1 MKKVAERKAKL
12 EDAARR
18 REEDDAAAA
27 AAAGLSA
34 EEIGGVPGS
43 TEEDTGMVED
53 LSIVEIRKR
62 VCLFLTVKDA
72 IACARVCKDWTDD
85 FTSSVWHTIEEP
97 SCLKLAQ
104 SDSSIVSKHG
114 HRIRVVKALTTYT
127 LVNKLQNAS
136 VSKLKSLSVI
146 MAASSQYL
154 SHTYDLIQRN
164 IDTLA
169 SIDLSLPLPISPDLF
184 FTTDAFAPHT
194 HTGSKLTFLKIRG
207 LRMTRNAFSRLLRIC
222 PSLQHLDISD
232 TVLQSIIFT
241 DTCQHPT
248 LSHLT
253 ASIEQIF
260 RVDPVLPNT
269 PTLLLHFPNLAILET
284 WQSTTT
290 PGVTIDTISK
300 EVAQRCP
307 NLNTIRAR
315 EGGLLLPH
323 ILVYGTR
330 NLTEIC
336 VLHKQLSS
344 ELMMAILTH
353 KDTLK
358 TVMTLPPSDE
368 IFQSVNV
375 AAVDDHLAASGWTA
389 QVILSD
395 CFQLQKFSFP
405 FHEMDMDDVDRIPW
419 VCHDLETLY
428 VRVKGLNSNELVNR
442 ALQMWIDGKRT
453 RSSMKDKNMNSKTG
467 SKHDSSRDVPI
478 DVRVARHLLRF
489 EKLKCV
495 WLGTKIRQA

>member
-1 MKKVAERKAKL
+1 MHASPRNPL
-12 EDAARR
+12 
-18 REEDDAAAA
+18 
-27 AAAGLSA
+27 
-34 EEIGGVPGS
+34 
-43 TEEDTGMVED
+43 D
-53 LSIVEIRKR
+53 LPEIRQR

-85 FTSSVWHTIEEP
+85 FASAVWHTIEEP
-97 SCLKLAQ
+97 SCLKLAR

-114 HRIRVVKALTTYT
+114 HHIRVIKALTEGS
-127 LVNKLQNAS
+127 LLDKLQNAS

-146 MAASSQYL
+146 MTATSLYL
-154 SHTYDLIQRN
+154 AHIYDLIQRN

-169 SIDLSLPLPISPDLF
+169 SIDLSLPLPISADLF
-184 FTTDAFAPHT
+184 FTTDAFAS
-194 HTGSKLTFLKIRG
+194 HTGATSKLTFLKLRG
-207 LRMTRNAFSRLLRIC
+207 LCMTRNAFSRLLRIC

-232 TVLQSIIFT
+232 TALQSIIFT
-241 DTCQHPT
+241 DIYRHPT

-253 ASIEQIF
+253 APVEQIF
-260 RVDPVLPNT
+260 RVDPGKADT
-269 PTLLLHFPNLAILET
+269 STLLLHFPNLAILET
-284 WQSTTT
+284 WQSTTN
-290 PGVTIDTISK
+290 PGVTIDAISN

-315 EGGLLLPH
+315 EGGLQLPN

-344 ELMMAILTH
+344 ELMMAMLTH
-353 KDTLK
+353 KDTLR

-375 AAVDDHLAASGWTA
+375 SAVDDHLAASGWTA

-395 CFQLQKFSFP
+395 CLQLQKFSFP
-405 FHEMDMDDVDRIPW
+405 SHEMDMDDVDRIPW
-419 VCHDLETLY
+419 VCHDLETLH

-442 ALQMWIDGKRT
+442 ALQMWVDGKRT
-453 RSSMKDKNMNSKTG
+453 RSSMKDKNMSSKTV
-467 SKHDSSRDVPI
+467 SKHSANDSKMDVPI

-489 EKLKCV
+489 DKLKCV
-495 WLGTKIRQA
+495 WLGTKIWQA